1 MKQNLIGLVWRNIP
15 KMSQHK
21 LSYSSNANDF
31 ENWCN
36 ETISD
41 YQKLNIEY
49 AILAKDETKFLNDL
63 GCSKVV
69 VVPGA
74 VGDVRTVLFKK
85 LISNLPEYSFVLL
98 KSFEGFG
105 NSVVLKDCMDLAVS
119 QKIYIITEKHLSLMH
134 FPNDVVDEVYYD
146 WIRKNSFLNFS
157 KRNNIK
163 RKISSLMNDGLSPIQ
178 IQKELGISKSSF
190 YRLSEMKS
198 ISLQRN
204 EKLKHLLSLGKSP
217 RQIQQELEISNSTY
231 YRLAKNI

>member
-15 KMSQHK
+15 KISQHK

-36 ETISD
+36 ETIND

-49 AILAKDETKFLNDL
+49 ALLAKDETKFLNDL

-69 VVPGA
+69 IVPDA
-74 VGDVRTVLFKK
+74 VGNVRTVLFKK
-85 LISNLPEYSFVLL
+85 LISNLPEYTFVLL

-105 NSVVLKDCMDLAVS
+105 NTVVLKDCMALAVS
-119 QKIYIITEKHLSLMH
+119 QKIYIITDKHLGLLH
-134 FPNDVVDEVYYD
+134 FPNDCIDEVYYD
-146 WIRKNSFLNFS
+146 WIQKYSFSNFS

-163 RKISSLMNDGLSPIQ
+163 QKLNRLMNDGLSPIQ
-178 IQKELGISKSSF
+178 IQEELGISKSTF
-190 YRLSEMKS
+190 
-198 ISLQRN
+198 
-204 EKLKHLLSLGKSP
+204 
-217 RQIQQELEISNSTY
+217 

>member
-1 MKQNLIGLVWRNIP
+1 MARNVVGLVWRNIP
-15 KMSQHK
+15 KISQHK

-49 AILAKDETKFLNDL
+49 ALLAKDETKLLNDL

-69 VVPGA
+69 VVPDA
-74 VGDVRTVLFKK
+74 VGNVRTVLFKK
-85 LISNLPEYSFVLL
+85 LISNLPEYTFVLL

-105 NSVVLKDCMDLAVS
+105 NTVVLKDCMDLAVS
-119 QKIYIITEKHLSLMH
+119 QKIYIITEKHLGLLH
-134 FPNDVVDEVYYD
+134 FPNDYIDEVYYD
-146 WIRKNSFLNFS
+146 WIQKYSFSNFS

-163 RKISSLMNDGLSPIQ
+163 QKLNRLLNDGLSPIQ
-178 IQKELGISKSSF
+178 IQEELGISKSTF
-190 YRLSEMKS
+190 
-198 ISLQRN
+198 
-204 EKLKHLLSLGKSP
+204 
-217 RQIQQELEISNSTY
+217 

>member
-36 ETISD
+36 QTISD

-105 NSVVLKDCMDLAVS
+105 SSVVLKDCMDLAVS

-157 KRNNIK
+157 KSNNIK
-163 RKISSLMNDGLSPIQ
+163 RKINSLMNDGLSPIQ
-178 IQKELGISKSSF
+178 IQEKLGISKSSF
-190 YRLSEMKS
+190 YRLSEIKS

>member
-134 FPNDVVDEVYYD
+134 FPNDVVDKVYYD
-146 WIRKNSFLNFS
+146 WIRKNSFFNFS
-157 KRNNIK
+157 KSNNIK
-163 RKISSLMNDGLSPIQ
+163 RKINSLMNDGLSPIQ

>member
-74 VGDVRTVLFKK
+74 VGNVRTVLFQK
-85 LISNLPEYSFVLL
+85 LISNLPEYTFVLL

-105 NSVVLKDCMDLAVS
+105 SSVVLKDCMDLAVS

>member
-134 FPNDVVDEVYYD
+134 FSNDVVDKVYYD

>member
-146 WIRKNSFLNFS
+146 WIRKNSFFNFS
-157 KRNNIK
+157 KSNNIK
-163 RKISSLMNDGLSPIQ
+163 RKINSLMNDGLSPIQ

>member
-134 FPNDVVDEVYYD
+134 FPNDVVDKVYYD

>member
-36 ETISD
+36 ETIND

-49 AILAKDETKFLNDL
+49 ALLAKDETKFLNDL

-69 VVPGA
+69 IVPDA
-74 VGDVRTVLFKK
+74 VGNVRTVLFKK
-85 LISNLPEYSFVLL
+85 LISNLPEYTFVLL

-146 WIRKNSFLNFS
+146 WIRKNSFFNFS
-157 KRNNIK
+157 KSNNIK
-163 RKISSLMNDGLSPIQ
+163 RKINSLMNDGLSPIQ

>member
-163 RKISSLMNDGLSPIQ
+163 RKINSLIHDGLSPIQ
-178 IQKELGISKSSF
+178 IQEKLGISKSSF
-190 YRLSEMKS
+190 YRLSEIKS